1 MKILSFSKSSD
12 IILECGKVQGK
23 EGTNVE
29 VRIEDVVKELVSSEK
44 ESRDLVQ
51 EAKRKSENLVNE
63 ARKNGKRLVES
74 KIDEANELA
83 REMMKTS
90 KEKMR
95 INEENILNETRQKI
109 MSMREMYLNVKDKM
123 INDFLN
129 DFLEVENDG

>member
-1 MKILSFSKSSD
+1 M
-12 IILECGKVQGK
+12 
-23 EGTNVE
+23 E

-74 KIDEANELA
+74 KIDEANELV

-95 INEENILNETRQKI
+95 MNEENILNETRQKI